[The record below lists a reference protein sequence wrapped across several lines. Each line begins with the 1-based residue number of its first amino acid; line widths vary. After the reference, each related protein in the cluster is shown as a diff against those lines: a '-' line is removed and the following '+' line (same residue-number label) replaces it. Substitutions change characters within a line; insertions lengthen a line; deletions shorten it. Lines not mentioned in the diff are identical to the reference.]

1 MSDPQTIVNYVN
13 ELKSQ
18 GIDYIRLEF
27 TKVNENNVAN
37 YNIINNY
44 YKNSRSVKIKC
55 NYSEKQKI
63 IEQNDQTD
71 EIYKQYDYIL
81 DDSLS
86 PEQIFVKY
94 VNQQKGFEYINVDD
108 LMEILND
115 L

>member
-1 MSDPQTIVNYVN
+1 M
-13 ELKSQ
+13 
-18 GIDYIRLEF
+18 
-27 TKVNENNVAN
+27 
-37 YNIINNY
+37 
-44 YKNSRSVKIKC
+44 KIKC

>member
-1 MSDPQTIVNYVN
+1 MKTFKQHILEKLKISSKRTTHTLFPETLE
-13 ELKSQ
+13 ELF
-18 GIDYIRLEF
+18 GMI
-27 TKVNENNVAN
+27 
-37 YNIINNY
+37 
-44 YKNSRSVKIKC
+44 
-55 NYSEKQKI
+55 
-63 IEQNDQTD
+63 TD